1 MNTVRF
7 RLLVLYGLVLTL
19 GVVLTW
25 RWTGSAAAALERDRR
40 EAQRL
45 VSKINAQSAAPTLPE
60 LSASDRVALA
70 CAVPAAAGVDALLD
84 DFVERCSALGIEP
97 RGWEI
102 SAEEEST
109 SVGRVSLR
117 FMVTCSAEALPALLD
132 RLHRTDRLVLLDGLS
147 AQAVPAEPGM
157 VDVVVRLSAFSMREH
172 ERKEGSR

>member
-19 GVVLTW
+19 GIVLTW

-40 EAQRL
+40 EAGRL
-45 VSKINAQSAAPTLPE
+45 LSKINAHTAAPTQPE

-70 CAVPAAAGVDALLD
+70 RAIPAGAGVDELLD
-84 DFVERCSALGIEP
+84 DFVERCSVLGFEP

-117 FMVTCSAEALPALLD
+117 FMVTCSADALPALLD
-132 RLHRTDRLVLLDGLS
+132 RLQRTDRLVLLDGLS
-147 AQAVPAEPGM
+147 VQAVPTEPGM
-157 VDVVVRLSAFSMREH
+157 VDVVVRLSAFSMREQV
-172 ERKEGSR
+172 RMEGSR